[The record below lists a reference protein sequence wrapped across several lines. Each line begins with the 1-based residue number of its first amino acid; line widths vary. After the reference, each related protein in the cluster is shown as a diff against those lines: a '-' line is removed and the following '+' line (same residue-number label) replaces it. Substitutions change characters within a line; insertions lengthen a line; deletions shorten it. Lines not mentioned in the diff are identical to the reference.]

1 MKNRVE
7 IEGRLRADATTASA
21 TGTKKV
27 TRFTLAISKTW
38 KKDGEIHK
46 RVDWVRV
53 SCWEAGVI
61 ATAKDFKKGDLVE
74 VVGELRTGQY
84 ESAGVAHNSCEVRAK
99 AVKVVAPH
107 KQHNCTENVL
117 TDEKTDTQD
126 AETQDDNSDSEGEDY
141 QTLPFKDHNR
151 PAA

>member
-21 TGTKKV
+21 TATKKV

-38 KKDGEIHK
+38 KKDGQIHK
-46 RVDWVRV
+46 RVDWIRV

-84 ESAGVAHNSCEVRAK
+84 GGDGAAHNSCEVRAK
-99 AVKVVAPH
+99 EVKVVALH
-107 KQHNCTENVL
+107 KERRCTENDLSVQN
-117 TDEKTDTQD
+117 DEDEED
-126 AETQDDNSDSEGEDY
+126 SHSDY
-141 QTLPFKDHNR
+141 RTLPVDGQSR